1 MSWAS
6 FPKFLLAQSCNR
18 WNLGS
23 NQWWMMECCS
33 CKDQML
39 FWIHFDERLM
49 IVKTIWQ
56 KQALTL
62 QLHGALYLGIKIIEA
77 TTTFCFVLQIFQVWF
92 LCKGQLNYIQS
103 AFFCHLFP
111 MVLLSCKLLLQRNLQ
126 TFDEKARQILPHN
139 LLKNFFLK
147 HRFDFLKKC
156 MNERSY
162 SATYVK
168 KEFRA

>member
-33 CKDQML
+33 CKGPNASLDT
-39 FWIHFDERLM
+39 FWWEVNDCKNH
-49 IVKTIWQ
+49 
-56 KQALTL
+56 LTK
-62 QLHGALYLGIKIIEA
+62 ASIDIAWCSLGINIIEA
-77 TTTFCFVLQIFQVWF
+77 TATFCFVLQIFQVWF

-111 MVLLSCKLLLQRNLQ
+111 MVLLSCKLLLQKNLQ

>member
-1 MSWAS
+1 MTLLIYWDPLVCQGFPFNEKRWVGPPSPS
-6 FPKFLLAQSCNR
+6 FFWHRAAIDGTWVATSDGW
-18 WNLGS
+18 WNAALV
-23 NQWWMMECCS
+23 
-33 CKDQML
+33 KDQML
-39 FWIHFDERLM
+39 LWIHFDERLM

-126 TFDEKARQILPHN
+126 TFDEKARQILPHD
-139 LLKNFFLK
+139 LLKNFLK
-147 HRFDFLKKC
+147 RFF
-156 MNERSY
+156 
-162 SATYVK
+162 
-168 KEFRA
+168 

>member
-33 CKDQML
+33 CKGPNASLDT
-39 FWIHFDERLM
+39 FWWEVNDCKNH
-49 IVKTIWQ
+49 
-56 KQALTL
+56 LTK
-62 QLHGALYLGIKIIEA
+62 ASIDIAIAWCSLGIKIIEA
-77 TTTFCFVLQIFQVWF
+77 TAIFCFVLQIFQVWF

-111 MVLLSCKLLLQRNLQ
+111 MVLLSCKLLLQKNLQ

-139 LLKNFFLK
+139 LFKNFFL
-147 HRFDFLKKC
+147 RNTDLISW
-156 MNERSY
+156 RS
-162 SATYVK
+162 AWM
-168 KEFRA
+168 KEVIQQLM